1 MVKVE
6 DNKRRA
12 RAVEK
17 AKKRKEVFE
26 DGVNKYIEDVRRE
39 LKNGGKNIKSK
50 KMVFHQ
56 ADEFA
61 SPAFK

>member
-26 DGVNKYIEDVRRE
+26 EGVNKYIEEVRRE
-39 LKNGGKNIKSK
+39 LKNGGKNIKS
-50 KMVFHQ
+50 
-56 ADEFA
+56 
-61 SPAFK
+61 